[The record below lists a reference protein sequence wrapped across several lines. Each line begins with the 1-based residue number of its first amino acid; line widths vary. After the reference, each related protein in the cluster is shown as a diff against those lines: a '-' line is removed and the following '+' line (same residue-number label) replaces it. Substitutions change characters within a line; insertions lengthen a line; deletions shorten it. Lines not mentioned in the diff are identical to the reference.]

1 MTTATHDHLSVQDM
15 MFMLAE
21 DRIADLR
28 ASAPATLDERPAA
41 TPVASTSPGIVTRS
55 RDALGRRL
63 IALGRSLVSDD
74 GVRQQAL
81 NR

>member
-1 MTTATHDHLSVQDM
+1 MTSDIHDHLSVQDM
-15 MFMLAE
+15 MFILAE

-28 ASAPATLDERPAA
+28 AGVPATIEEPRAV
-41 TPVASTSPGIVTRS
+41 TPDASASPGIVARS

-63 IALGRSLVSDD
+63 ITLGGSLVSDE
-74 GVRQQAL
+74 GLRQRAL